1 MRLYPIA
8 ILVGLSACA
17 SVPSGNDIGARV
29 ASWHGAPATDLIAI
43 LGEPVITKRGS
54 WVWQFPGPED
64 GDVIAYGSRSAN
76 SGPLLGPVSQACRSC
91 DASSSVG
98 SQSSAARMPGETR
111 VVYGSGGTYHK
122 HVVCKYIGYVEN
134 GTVTQLTT
142 LSKPGTHCRFDELPL
157 RSD

>member
-17 SVPSGNDIGARV
+17 SAPSGNDVDTRV
-29 ASWHGAPATDLIAI
+29 ASWHGAPAADLVAV
-43 LGEPVITKRGS
+43 LGEPEITKRGS
-54 WVWQFPGPED
+54 WIWQFPGPDD
-64 GDVIAYGSRSAN
+64 GEVIAYGSAN
-76 SGPLLGPVSQACRSC
+76 AGAALRPVS
-91 DASSSVG
+91 G
-98 SQSSAARMPGETR
+98 SEGGPSDSARMPGETR
-111 VVYGSGGTYHK
+111 VTQASAGTFHK

-157 RSD
+157 RSN

>member
-17 SVPSGNDIGARV
+17 SAPSGNDVGARL
-29 ASWHGAPATDLIAI
+29 ASWHGAPATDLVAV

-54 WVWQFPGPED
+54 WIWKFPGPEH
-64 GDVIAYGSRSAN
+64 GKVIAYRSAN
-76 SGPLLGPVSQACRSC
+76 ASLPLRPVTSRVGGPSN
-91 DASSSVG
+91 
-98 SQSSAARMPGETR
+98 AARMPGETR
-111 VVYGSGGTYHK
+111 VTYGSSWWYRK
-122 HVVCKYIGYVEN
+122 HVVCKYIGYVED
-134 GTVTQLTT
+134 GIVTRLTT

>member
-1 MRLYPIA
+1 MRLYPTA

-17 SVPSGNDIGARV
+17 SVPSGNDVGTRL
-29 ASWHGAPATDLIAI
+29 ASWHGAPATDLVAVV
-43 LGEPVITKRGS
+43 GEPVITKRGS
-54 WVWQFPGPED
+54 WIWQFPGPED
-64 GDVIAYGSRSAN
+64 GEVIAYGSAN
-76 SGPLLGPVSQACRSC
+76 ASLPLQPVSGT
-91 DASSSVG
+91 VG
-98 SQSSAARMPGETR
+98 GPSDAARMPGETR

-134 GTVTQLTT
+134 GIVTQLTT

>member
-1 MRLYPIA
+1 MRLYPTA

-17 SVPSGNDIGARV
+17 SVPSGNDVGTRL
-29 ASWHGAPATDLIAI
+29 ASWHGAPATDLVAVV
-43 LGEPVITKRGS
+43 GEPVITKRGS
-54 WVWQFPGPED
+54 WIWQFPGPED
-64 GDVIAYGSRSAN
+64 GEVIANGSRSAN
-76 SGPLLGPVSQACRSC
+76 TAPLLRP
-91 DASSSVG
+91 ASSNVG
-98 SQSSAARMPGETR
+98 SPSASARMPGETR

-134 GTVTQLTT
+134 GIVTQLTT

>member
-17 SVPSGNDIGARV
+17 SVPSGNDVGTRV
-29 ASWHGAPATDLIAI
+29 ASWHGAPATDLVAV
-43 LGEPVITKRGS
+43 LGAPAITKRGS
-54 WVWQFPGPED
+54 WIWQFPGPEN
-64 GDVIAYGSRSAN
+64 GEVIAYGSRSAKA
-76 SGPLLGPVSQACRSC
+76 GYRARPV
-91 DASSSVG
+91 SSSVG
-98 SQSSAARMPGETR
+98 SPSNSARMPGETR
-111 VVYGSGGTYHK
+111 VDYDSGGTYTK

-134 GTVTQLTT
+134 GIVIKLAT

>member
-17 SVPSGNDIGARV
+17 SAPSGNDLGARL
-29 ASWHGAPATDLIAI
+29 ASWHGALATDLVAV

-54 WVWQFPGPED
+54 WVWPFPGPED
-64 GDVIAYGSRSAN
+64 GEVIAYGSVNA
-76 SGPLLGPVSQACRSC
+76 GLPLRPVTG
-91 DASSSVG
+91 SVG
-98 SQSSAARMPGETR
+98 GPSNAARMPGETR
-111 VVYGSGGTYHK
+111 VTYGSSGSYHK
-122 HVVCKYIGYVEN
+122 HVVCKYIGYVEE
-134 GTVTQLTT
+134 GTVTRLTT